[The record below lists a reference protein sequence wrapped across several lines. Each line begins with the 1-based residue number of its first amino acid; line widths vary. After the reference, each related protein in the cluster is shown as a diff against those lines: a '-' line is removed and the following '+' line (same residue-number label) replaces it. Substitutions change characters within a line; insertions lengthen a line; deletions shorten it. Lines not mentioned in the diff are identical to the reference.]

1 MYRAILYKEW
11 IKIRWAFAGFA
22 AIVFAISVY
31 IFFDV
36 RHSIEFSGAIRNW
49 VYIVNMKYIYYS
61 ALKYIPFFGG
71 ITIGV
76 VQFIPEVL
84 KRRMR
89 LSFHLPVNGD
99 LSLLFMVFIGLTAN
113 LIIDVL
119 LYICLLTIGF
129 TFYPLEIVISSL
141 ITFLPWLLA
150 GLAGYLACVMIVT
163 EQSWLYRALYI
174 IIGYGFISLL
184 HLEKGYSEYSFS
196 IWKYVVIVL
205 LFCITILFPGYRF
218 RRGSK

>member
-11 IKIRWAFAGFA
+11 IKIRWTFAGFA

-36 RHSIEFSGAIRNW
+36 RHSIEFSSAIRNW
-49 VYIVNMKYIYYS
+49 LYIINMKHIYYS
-61 ALKYIPFFGG
+61 ALKYIPLLGG

-76 VQFIPEVL
+76 VQFVPEVI
-84 KRRMR
+84 KKRMR
-89 LSFHLPVNGD
+89 LSFHLPVNRD
-99 LSLLFMVFIGLTAN
+99 ISLLFMVLIGLATN
-113 LIIDVL
+113 LIIDML

-129 TFYPLEIVISSL
+129 TFYPLEIVLSSL
-141 ITFLPWLLA
+141 ITSLPWLLA
-150 GLAGYLACVMIVT
+150 GLTGYLACVMIVT
-163 EQSWLYRALYI
+163 EQSWLYRVLYI
-174 IIGYGFISLL
+174 ITGYGFISLL
-184 HLEKGYSEYSFS
+184 HLERGYSEYAFS

-205 LFCITILFPGYRF
+205 LFSFTILFPGYRF